1 MIYEVEFPDGQTE
14 EYAANMIAVNMLTQD
29 EDGYLLTMLDGIIDH
44 HEDEEVAVPKAE
56 KHAFMPG
63 GQRRPRKTI
72 AGWSL
77 LVKWA
82 DESESWIP
90 LKD

>member
-1 MIYEVEFPDGQTE
+1 MVKTK
-14 EYAANMIAVNMLTQD
+14 EYAANMIAEHMLTHVD
-29 EDGYLLTMLDGIIDH
+29 EDVFSLTMLDGIIDH
-44 HEDEEVAVPKAE
+44 RKDEEMAVPKAE
-56 KHAFMPG
+56 KHAFMTG

-90 LKD
+90 LKVL